1 MMSAVFPL
9 LEASPVNLRYVAA
22 LRGIV
27 PTDSGTPFTYV
38 QTGIFD
44 PEDLMRL
51 ALSNPEGRFLG
62 ILENP
67 LAAEKAQENTNKR
80 KLTNL
85 SFGDPASEIPSKID
99 FLCHDTPQ
107 KMLSQKERLALF
119 DQTEKHLAQGG
130 LFCLRYKTA
139 TTEDSLLQYL
149 IAEYVPELSRAQ
161 TEGFLQELRV
171 LGQTYFAGHPISL
184 TALEKALETKTPES
198 FFENCAATEQPVS
211 GSFETLAGLLPRGF
225 AYAGDASVSANYLE
239 LTVSQQA
246 QEPLLKY
253 KKHLL
258 YESFKDF
265 TLTRLVRS
273 DVWARMPVNSSV
285 NKPEL
290 FNTFT
295 FGITKNKE
303 DLPAQIDMLNGTQ
316 LDLKTPLFSNLI
328 DLMTKLPLSVGD
340 FLSHPTG
347 KDFAGDDVLASIQ
360 ILVAAGIAQPMRAR
374 YEGRQEK
381 EATLVPTQGIN
392 NFLNHITIA
401 TTSVRIASPV
411 AGNAITFSA
420 RNALVL
426 QAISRVGLDLS
437 AGALFSELETLSK
450 QNPALASKIMDAA
463 EPSHEMADTMLHSVI
478 NEEVERWYA
487 YGLMAA

>member
-1 MMSAVFPL
+1 MTNDFSSL
-9 LEASPVNLRYVAA
+9 LNVSPVNLRYVAA

-27 PTDSGTPFTYV
+27 PANSGTPFTYV
-38 QTGIFD
+38 QTGAFD
-44 PEDLMRL
+44 PEDLICL

-62 ILENP
+62 ILESP
-67 LAAEKAQENTNKR
+67 LAAKKAQEIANKR
-80 KLTNL
+80 KITNL
-85 SFGDPASEIPSKID
+85 SFGDPASQPPSEID
-99 FLCHDTPQ
+99 FLCHDAPQ
-107 KMLSQKERLALF
+107 KMLSQEERGALF
-119 DQTEKHLAQGG
+119 DQAEKHLAQGG

-139 TTEDSLLQYL
+139 LTEDSLLQYL
-149 IAEYVPELSRAQ
+149 IAEYVPELSGAQ

-171 LGQTYFAGHPISL
+171 LGQNYFSQHPIAL
-184 TALEKALETKTPES
+184 TALEKALETKNPES
-198 FFENCAATEQPVS
+198 FFENCAATEQPIS
-211 GSFETLAGLLPRGF
+211 GSFETLAGLLPHSF
-225 AYAGDASVSANYLE
+225 AYAGDANIAANYLE
-239 LTVSQQA
+239 LSVPQQA

-265 TLTRLVRS
+265 ALTRLVRN

-290 FNTFT
+290 FNPFT
-295 FGITKNKE
+295 FGITGAKK
-303 DLPAQIDMLNGTQ
+303 DVPSQINMLNGKT
-316 LDLKTPLFSNLI
+316 LDLTAPLFSNLI

-340 FLSHPTG
+340 FIAHPTG
-347 KDFAGDDVLASIQ
+347 KTFSGDDVLASIQ

-381 EATLVPTQGIN
+381 KATLVPTQGIN
-392 NFLNHITIA
+392 DFLNTMEIKTPL
-401 TTSVRIASPV
+401 VRIASPV
-411 AGNAITFSA
+411 VGSAVTLSA

-437 AGALFSELETLSK
+437 AGALFLELEALSK

-463 EPSHEMADTMLHSVI
+463 EPSHEMADTILRSVI
-478 NEEVERWYA
+478 DEEIKRWYA